1 MLIWTIVLLTTLTTN
16 NGALVDLKE
25 VAAELATR
33 QKQIEQTL
41 VVSQLDV
48 DSDVNSKY
56 SCVVAE
62 WALGK
67 SELRLT
73 LEQDT
78 KETAFEDLT
87 KLSSAESIR
96 KAYPQAKP
104 GLWNLDYKAM
114 LAYSPSQEAWQIK
127 HFQHPTLLKR
137 LQPLNWLSKV
147 ECADMSFNQFLQC
160 PGVELT
166 SSKTAPQNQDIL
178 VLTFRFDIA
187 ANDNQFGELQ
197 GSVELHYDKSRRWIV
212 RQNSVFDELG
222 GKSISYSFSDSDSD
236 SAKDSQYP
244 ASMKSHYHFF
254 VDGSPKYIDRSYDFL
269 HVFPEHDLPV
279 AAAHL
284 PFYGV
289 PAPAIA
295 SNSVST
301 LRVVLWIV
309 ALCVIGFVLQGVR
322 RLQS

>member
-73 LEQDT
+73 LKQGT
-78 KETAFEDLT
+78 KATAFEDLA
-87 KLSSAESIR
+87 KLSSAQSIR
-96 KAYPQAKP
+96 KAYPQAWAK
-104 GLWNLDYKAM
+104 LWNFDYKANV
-114 LAYSPSQEAWQIK
+114 AFSPSQEAWQIK
-127 HFQHPTLLKR
+127 VINRPNPWKR
-137 LQPLNWLSKV
+137 EQPLNWLSKV
-147 ECADMSFNQFLQC
+147 EPADMSFNQFLQC
-160 PGVELT
+160 PGVKLT
-166 SSKTAPQNQDIL
+166 SSEIDPQNQDIL
-178 VLTFRFDIA
+178 VLSFRFDIA
-187 ANDNQFGELQ
+187 ANDNQFGNPLK
-197 GSVELHYDKSRRWIV
+197 GSVELHYDQSRHWIV
-212 RQNSVFDELG
+212 RQHSVFDGLEE
-222 GKSISYSFSDSDSD
+222 KSISYSFSDSGER
-236 SAKDSQYP
+236 SQYP
-244 ASMKSHYHFF
+244 TAMKSHFQF
-254 VDGSPKYIDRSYDFL
+254 TVDGSPKHIDKSYDFR
-269 HVFPEHDLPV
+269 HVFKEHHLPV
-279 AAAHL
+279 TAARL
-284 PFYGV
+284 PFYGL
-289 PAPAIA
+289 PDPAIT

-301 LRVVLWIV
+301 LRIVLWSV
-309 ALCVIGFVLQGVR
+309 ALCVFVFVLQGVR

>member
-25 VAAELATR
+25 VAAELESR
-33 QKQIEQTL
+33 QKQVKQTL
-41 VVSQLDV
+41 VVSQMDI
-48 DSDVNSKY
+48 DSTVNYEGSY
-56 SCVVAE
+56 LVAE

-67 SELRLT
+67 SELRMT

-78 KETAFEDLT
+78 KETALEDLT

-236 SAKDSQYP
+236 SAKDSQYL
-244 ASMKSHYHFF
+244 SLIH
-254 VDGSPKYIDRSYDFL
+254 I
-269 HVFPEHDLPV
+269 
-279 AAAHL
+279 
-284 PFYGV
+284 
-289 PAPAIA
+289 
-295 SNSVST
+295 
-301 LRVVLWIV
+301 
-309 ALCVIGFVLQGVR
+309 
-322 RLQS
+322 